1 MRQFRGEVIEVGVL
15 ARKVYLSRWHYVA
28 RNGAIPLAVLLWV
41 FLGSSLLLAVLVL
54 VVLQA
59 GISWLP
65 EIVDRLEDER
75 RPIAGVSRSY
85 FFLLLEEKVYIS
97 RDDLK
102 GIVYRERIWPL
113 ERASIV
119 LEHTGGTRVVRTKIV
134 HTQLI
139 RFLDKLSREL
149 RSREVESS

>member
-1 MRQFRGEVIEVGVL
+1 VRQFKGEVIELGVL

>member
-41 FLGSSLLLAVLVL
+41 FLGSSLLLAALVL

-102 GIVYRERIWPL
+102 GIVYRERLWPL